1 MLLVFLKMFPGL
13 VESGKVYKAVP
24 PLYGIP
30 MGSKTKYFSERV
42 DYVRYMQKEYYK
54 KNTVTDL
61 KGHKIDAS
69 VFSRILIENSDY
81 VYDFTAI
88 KDRYKL
94 DSRLLEIILMSHIK
108 GEKFETLR
116 KRITS
121 EYRFMTND
129 NITKVNKSTIR
140 IKGLVNGRIETVFLN
155 DRFIEECKPVLS
167 PIEKAL
173 KENHMEFLVNGKKI
187 GLYDL
192 LKDAM
197 NSLGTVSR
205 YKGLGEMDFDQ
216 LRETTMSKDTRTL
229 IQYTVDDIDETIRII
244 RQYDSNKKLIL
255 NHIGVVDRGDLI
267 GI

>member
-1 MLLVFLKMFPGL
+1 
-13 VESGKVYKAVP
+13 
-24 PLYGIP
+24 
-30 MGSKTKYFSERV
+30 
-42 DYVRYMQKEYYK
+42 
-54 KNTVTDL
+54 
-61 KGHKIDAS
+61 
-69 VFSRILIENSDY
+69 
-81 VYDFTAI
+81 
-88 KDRYKL
+88 
-94 DSRLLEIILMSHIK
+94 MSHIK